1 MYAYV
6 GTSATITLLPHNRC
20 RPSHLRRRRRRGAP
34 SSVCCPP
41 LSFLS
46 YAHCFITTD
55 TVHCFLQLC
64 TKQAPAKNTVPFYA
78 GCASILVLHTHI
90 YISQLLRYT
99 YYYVYLL
106 RCIQWSRLSH
116 TKKGSFFVHYLMILL
131 TIKLGF
137 FYQYN
142 LKQNS
147 LKKKHET

>member
-1 MYAYV
+1 MYTYV

-78 GCASILVLHTHI
+78 GCASLLVLHT
-90 YISQLLRYT
+90 YISQLLRYIPTTT
-99 YYYVYLL
+99 YIYYDVSSG
-106 RCIQWSRLSH
+106 QGFH
-116 TKKGSFFVHYLMILL
+116 TQKKGSFFVHYLMILL

>member
-1 MYAYV
+1 MYTYV

-78 GCASILVLHTHI
+78 GCASILVLHTYI
-90 YISQLLRYT
+90 YIPTPPLYLLLLRIFTTMYPVVKAFT
-99 YYYVYLL
+99 HKKRFFFCALL
-106 RCIQWSRLSH
+106 NDSSNH
-116 TKKGSFFVHYLMILL
+116 
-131 TIKLGF
+131 
-137 FYQYN
+137 
-142 LKQNS
+142 
-147 LKKKHET
+147 

>member
-1 MYAYV
+1 MYTYV

-34 SSVCCPP
+34 SFVCCPP

-78 GCASILVLHTHI
+78 GCASILVLHTYI
-90 YISQLLRYT
+90 YIPTPPLYT

-116 TKKGSFFVHYLMILL
+116 TKKRFFFCALL
-131 TIKLGF
+131 
-137 FYQYN
+137 N
-142 LKQNS
+142 DSSN
-147 LKKKHET
+147 H

>member
-78 GCASILVLHTHI
+78 GCASILVLHTYI
-90 YISQLLRYT
+90 YIPTPPL
-99 YYYVYLL
+99 YLL
-106 RCIQWSRLSH
+106 LHIFTTMYPVVKAFTH
-116 TKKGSFFVHYLMILL
+116 KKRFFFCALL
-131 TIKLGF
+131 
-137 FYQYN
+137 N
-142 LKQNS
+142 DSSN
-147 LKKKHET
+147 H

>member
-1 MYAYV
+1 MYTYV

-20 RPSHLRRRRRRGAP
+20 RPSHLRRRRRRRGAP

-78 GCASILVLHTHI
+78 GCASILVLHTYI
-90 YISQLLRYT
+90 YIPTPPLYLLLRIFTTMYPVVKAFT
-99 YYYVYLL
+99 HKKRFFFCALL
-106 RCIQWSRLSH
+106 NDSSNH
-116 TKKGSFFVHYLMILL
+116 
-131 TIKLGF
+131 
-137 FYQYN
+137 
-142 LKQNS
+142 
-147 LKKKHET
+147 